1 MNEAALPTGA
11 DIVAARQGL
20 AGQANVTPIFTSRSL
35 NERLGMSV
43 FLKAESFQRGGAFKF
58 RGAYH
63 TIAQLSATER
73 ARGVIT
79 YSSGNHGQAVALVA
93 RIFGAPATV
102 VMPDNAPALKRAA
115 TAAYG
120 AHIIE
125 YVPAEAE
132 REAIARQRA
141 AEHGYAVVPPY
152 DHPHIIA
159 GAGTTGLEFL
169 EQIPDLDA
177 ILTPCGGGGLL
188 SGVALAVKET
198 RPACRVIG
206 IEPELADDA
215 VRSFRSG
222 VLHTTK
228 NPPTIADGT
237 RTPSLGQLNFALV
250 LRHVDAMET
259 VTEEEIKEAVRTL
272 FLRLKLVIEPSGAL
286 GLAALMSGCLP
297 ELAGKRVGVVLSGG
311 NMDAETFCSLL
322 DDACMMHHDA

>member
-1 MNEAALPTGA
+1 MNDALLPTLA
-11 DIVAARQGL
+11 DIQAAQQRL
-20 AGQANVTPIFTSRSL
+20 AGQVNITPIFTSRSL
-35 NERLGMSV
+35 DERVGMSV
-43 FLKAESFQRGGAFKF
+43 FLKAESLQRGGAFKF

-63 TIAQLSATER
+63 TITQLSAAER

-79 YSSGNHGQAVALVA
+79 YSSGNHGQAVALVSQL
-93 RIFGAPATV
+93 FGAPATV

-115 TAAYG
+115 TAGYG
-120 AHIIE
+120 ARIIE
-125 YVPAEAE
+125 YVPEEAE
-132 REAIARQRA
+132 REAIARQLA
-141 AEHGYAVVPPY
+141 AERGYAVIPPY

-159 GAGTTGLEFL
+159 GAGTTGLEFSG
-169 EQIPDLDA
+169 QTPDLDA

-198 RPACRVIG
+198 QPACRVIG

-250 LRHVDAMET
+250 LRYVDAMET

-272 FLRLKLVIEPSGAL
+272 FYRLKLVIEPSGAL
-286 GLAALMSGCLP
+286 GVAALLSGR
-297 ELAGKRVGVVLSGG
+297 LADLQGKRVGVVLSGG
-311 NMDAETFCSLL
+311 NLDGATFCSLVYSTE
-322 DDACMMHHDA
+322 